1 MAFTVVFFERIIIV
15 NDSLIIVSSLRA
27 LLEKFY
33 LHAKRAHLY
42 HLSFLLY
49 HLAVRCA
56 MRIALRKRIC
66 KNRPNASVIGIR
78 VGLSVVAVQVEVTVV
93 VPVDVE
99 AISGRELTTLEPVCY
114 PYICFTWK
122 EDPSNSPQEGRD
134 ISWRDVCLHLLP
146 SRGEVGRGLLTS
158 R

>member
-49 HLAVRCA
+49 HLAVRYA
-56 MRIALRKRIC
+56 VRIALRKRIC
-66 KNRPNASVIGIR
+66 KNRPNAPVIGIR
-78 VGLSVVAVQVEVTVV
+78 VGLSVVAVQVEIAVV
-93 VPVDVE
+93 VPIHVE
-99 AISGRELTTLEPVCY
+99 PITGRELATPQTRMLPVHILY
-114 PYICFTWK
+114 LG
-122 EDPSNSPQEGRD
+122 N
-134 ISWRDVCLHLLP
+134 LP
-146 SRGEVGRGLLTS
+146 RPLRRRGV
-158 R
+158 